1 MGLMSNR
8 YNEWERPKL
17 SNYQLSVGNVQFER
31 NSQMTSTRRN
41 YSKIL
46 NDELFGNEKYNLFID
61 DDEDIYWNC
70 QYYVVSVKNNM
81 NDFVDQM
88 FKKGIHLMKEDVW
101 DCSAYDF
108 SNNISGN
115 FLVAKKYNRT
125 LVRIPNSSFLSK
137 KDILLISNQM
147 ISL

>member
-1 MGLMSNR
+1 MGLMSNQ
-8 YNEWERPKL
+8 YNEWERPML
-17 SNYQLSVGNVQFER
+17 ANYQLSVGNVQFGR
-31 NSQMTSTRRN
+31 TTQMTSTRKN

-46 NDELFGNEKYNLFID
+46 NNELSGNEKYNLFID
-61 DDEDIYWNC
+61 GDEDIYWNC

-115 FLVAKKYNRT
+115 FLVAKKYNQT
-125 LVRIPNSSFLSK
+125 LVRIPNSSLLSK
-137 KDILLISNQM
+137 KDILRISNQM
-147 ISL
+147 NSL

>member
-1 MGLMSNR
+1 
-8 YNEWERPKL
+8 
-17 SNYQLSVGNVQFER
+17 
-31 NSQMTSTRRN
+31 
-41 YSKIL
+41 
-46 NDELFGNEKYNLFID
+46 
-61 DDEDIYWNC
+61 
-70 QYYVVSVKNNM
+70 M

-125 LVRIPNSSFLSK
+125 LVRIPNSSLLSK
-137 KDILLISNQM
+137 KDILRISNQM
-147 ISL
+147 NSL